1 MGGSFG
7 AAMLCASLA
16 LLVAPALAHVVA
28 PQPSTR
34 LIALVAGTAVLC
46 GAASGFAVGWS
57 PELAA
62 YAVLSLGCAVL
73 AVIDARTHR
82 LPNRITGP
90 LAIGLV
96 ALLLVAALADRAGAQ
111 WLRAVIC
118 GGATL
123 AGLGAVAA
131 AFPAGIGLG
140 DVKLAGILSVALGWL
155 GWEAVPIGLFA
166 GFAVGALVSLVLL
179 LARRATLRSEIPFG
193 PSLIAGAL
201 GVCAAWPL

>member
-7 AAMLCASLA
+7 AAVLCAAIA
-16 LLVAPALAHVVA
+16 LLAAPLLARLVITRPSVRLIVVVGVVA
-28 PQPSTR
+28 
-34 LIALVAGTAVLC
+34 ALC
-46 GAASGFAVGWS
+46 GAASGLAVGWS

-62 YAVLSLGCAVL
+62 FALLSLGCAIL

-82 LPNRITGP
+82 LPDRITGP
-90 LAIGLV
+90 LAAGFT
-96 ALLLVAALADRAGAQ
+96 ALLLCAPVGGADRGD

-118 GGATL
+118 GGAAL
-123 AGLGAVAA
+123 IGLGAVAL

-140 DVKLAGILSVALGWL
+140 DVKLVGILSIALGWL

-166 GFAVGALVSLVLL
+166 GFAVGALVSLALL

>member
-7 AAMLCASLA
+7 AAMLCAA
-16 LLVAPALAHVVA
+16 
-28 PQPSTR
+28 
-34 LIALVAGTAVLC
+34 IAVLAAPLLARVVMARPSARLTVLVGVAAAVC
-46 GAASGFAVGWS
+46 GAASGLAVGWS

-62 YAVLSLGCAVL
+62 FALLSSGCAVL

-90 LAIGLV
+90 LAIAFI
-96 ALLLVAALADRAGAQ
+96 ALLLVAAITGADRAD

-118 GGATL
+118 GGAAL
-123 AGLGAVAA
+123 VGLGAVAL

-140 DVKLAGILSVALGWL
+140 DVKLAGILSIALGWL

-166 GFAVGALVSLVLL
+166 GFAVGALVSLALL
-179 LARRATLRSEIPFG
+179 LARQATLRSEIPFG